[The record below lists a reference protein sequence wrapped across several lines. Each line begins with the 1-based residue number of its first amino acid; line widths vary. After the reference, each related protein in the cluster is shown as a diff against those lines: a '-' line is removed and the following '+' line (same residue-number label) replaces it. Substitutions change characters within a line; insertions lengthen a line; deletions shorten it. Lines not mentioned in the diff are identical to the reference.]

1 MSYFQTNWIQ
11 FLFFVGRYYIMFNNV
26 IPIIVL
32 EYKTWMRN
40 YLNHYTLFLRKS
52 NISECFHGIRFWPN
66 RDDNIKVTSPH
77 LMIIWKTG
85 TSYFKRTD
93 HVQIGD
99 VMKVRDILMYV
110 TNIERYTIRLTLR
123 ILVLDLFQRFI

>member
-1 MSYFQTNWIQ
+1 
-11 FLFFVGRYYIMFNNV
+11 
-26 IPIIVL
+26 
-32 EYKTWMRN
+32 MRN

-52 NISECFHGIRFWPN
+52 N
-66 RDDNIKVTSPH
+66 NIKVTSPH